1 MNKIAFFVS
10 IFLFATAIGLYIGV
24 RAIPQVGDTNALTG
38 QSVDDPGGALYFL
51 GVVLVGTI
59 ILLLILRYYKGN
71 LLFRLFEVYII
82 FVGSMVVWD
91 FAVYD
96 GLVLGGLISSSIAY
110 NLLVLALA
118 SLTVAIRFL
127 KRTFAIRNITLALA
141 IAGAGGL
148 LGSFMGFVPAL
159 ILVLALGTYDIIAV
173 FKTKHMLKLADGS
186 RLRELPVM
194 FETASRGIK
203 TGPRKGSKKGE
214 DVIGLGTGDIAIP
227 LIFFVGILRS
237 FQDWFL
243 VGAAVLGAM
252 VGLGLTIY
260 YVTNVK
266 RVALPALPPIIG
278 CSLISLGIGFAMQ
291 TFL

>member
-10 IFLFATAIGLYIGV
+10 IFLFATAIGLYIGA
-24 RAIPQVGDTNALTG
+24 RAIPQVGDTNVMTG

-51 GVVLVGTI
+51 GVVLIGTI
-59 ILLLILRYYKGN
+59 VLLLILRYYKGN

-96 GLVLGGLISSSIAY
+96 GLVLGGLISSSLAY

-203 TGPRKGSKKGE
+203 TGPRKGSKKGD

-252 VGLGLTIY
+252 AGLGLTIY

-278 CSLISLGIGFAMQ
+278 CSLISLGIAFAMQ